1 MKTTSNKGFTLLEM
15 LVVVLIIVLLAG
27 LVFRL
32 VGAIGKSND
41 IAETRAKIEK
51 VSHAL
56 EEFKAIYGKYPPVP
70 FYQGRQQMGY
80 EFPTEI
86 TWGEN
91 SEAMARRIVD
101 GNHAKLSDWGGHC
114 TVYTFGLAS
123 FFIPRYNG
131 TAERGPKAFCAV
143 KNNRRYNAEDYGDG
157 EAQCYQW
164 TVFNSTVNGRVGDSE
179 RDLNAVR
186 RILPCLGGKLGADNR
201 IADSGCL
208 SYWESHRAHPFN
220 ENAVVTNL
228 NITFADAWRRELR
241 YVSMPPYETY
251 KLWSNGPDGIE
262 GNSDDIVSG
271 TN

>member
-1 MKTTSNKGFTLLEM
+1 MKHSTKEGFTLLEM

-70 FYQGRQQMGY
+70 FYQGRQMTGY

-91 SEAMARRIVD
+91 SEQMAKRIVD

-131 TAERGPKAFCAV
+131 TAERGPKAFCGVANHHQND
-143 KNNRRYNAEDYGDG
+143 KDG
-157 EAQCYQW
+157 VPQW
-164 TVFNSTVNGRVGDSE
+164 TQFNSRVNGKLGDSD

-186 RILPCLGGKLGADNR
+186 RILPCLGGKLGPDNR

-208 SYWESHRAHPFN
+208 SYWEAHRGHPFSQD
-220 ENAVVTNL
+220 AVVTNL

-241 YVSMPPYETY
+241 YVSLPPYETY
-251 KLWSNGPDGIE
+251 KLWSNGPDGVE
-262 GNSDDIVSG
+262 GTSDDIVSG

>member
-1 MKTTSNKGFTLLEM
+1 MKQSTKEGFTLLEM

-70 FYQGRQQMGY
+70 FYHGQQQTGY

-91 SEAMARRIVD
+91 SEAMAKRIVEN
-101 GNHAKLSDWGGHC
+101 GKGTLSQPFEGIINN
-114 TVYTFGLAS
+114 L
-123 FFIPRYNG
+123 
-131 TAERGPKAFCAV
+131 
-143 KNNRRYNAEDYGDG
+143 NRRYHETQSASIRE
-157 EAQCYQW
+157 ELEQCMK
-164 TVFNSTVNGRVGDSE
+164 
-179 RDLNAVR
+179 
-186 RILPCLGGKLGADNR
+186 KL
-201 IADSGCL
+201 
-208 SYWESHRAHPFN
+208 F
-220 ENAVVTNL
+220 
-228 NITFADAWRRELR
+228 
-241 YVSMPPYETY
+241 
-251 KLWSNGPDGIE
+251 
-262 GNSDDIVSG
+262 G

>member
-1 MKTTSNKGFTLLEM
+1 MKRTDKRTDYGFTLLEM

-27 LVFRL
+27 LVFRM

-70 FYQGRQQMGY
+70 FYHGSQRTGY

-91 SEAMARRIVD
+91 SEQMAQRVVD
-101 GNHAKLSDWGGHC
+101 NGRGTLSDWGGNC

-131 TAERGPKAFCAV
+131 TAERGPKAFCGV
-143 KNNRRYNAEDYGDG
+143 KNYQQVDKNGVP
-157 EAQCYQW
+157 QW
-164 TVFNSTVNGRVGDSE
+164 TQFNSRVNGKLGDSD

-186 RILPCLGGKLGADNR
+186 RILPHLGGKLGPDNR

-208 SYWESHRAHPFN
+208 SYWEAPRRHPFN
-220 ENAVVTNL
+220 PDALVTNL
-228 NITFADAWRRELR
+228 NITLADAWRRELH

-251 KLWSNGPDGIE
+251 KLWSNGPDGVQ
-262 GNSDDIVSG
+262 GTSDDIVSG
-271 TN
+271 SN

>member
-1 MKTTSNKGFTLLEM
+1 MKRTDKRTDYGFTLLEM

-27 LVFRL
+27 LVFRM

-70 FYQGRQQMGY
+70 FYLGKQQTGY
-80 EFPTEI
+80 EFPTEVS
-86 TWGEN
+86 WGPTGEADAEN
-91 SEAMARRIVD
+91 IVAAKR
-101 GNHAKLSDWGGHC
+101 GKLSEWGGSC
-114 TVYTFGLAS
+114 TIYTFGLAS

-131 TAERGPKAFCAV
+131 TAERGPRAFCGVDSTTHTQEGGV
-143 KNNRRYNAEDYGDG
+143 K
-157 EAQCYQW
+157 QW
-164 TVFNSTVNGRVGDSE
+164 TQFNSRVNGALGDSD

-186 RILPCLGGKLGADNR
+186 RILPHLGGKLGPDDR

-208 SYWESHRAHPFN
+208 SYWEAHRAHPLYP
-220 ENAVVTNL
+220 EAVVTNL
-228 NITFADAWRRELR
+228 NVTFADAWRRELH

-251 KLWSNGPDGIE
+251 KLWSNGPDGVQ
-262 GNSDDIVSG
+262 GTSDDIVSG
-271 TN
+271 SN